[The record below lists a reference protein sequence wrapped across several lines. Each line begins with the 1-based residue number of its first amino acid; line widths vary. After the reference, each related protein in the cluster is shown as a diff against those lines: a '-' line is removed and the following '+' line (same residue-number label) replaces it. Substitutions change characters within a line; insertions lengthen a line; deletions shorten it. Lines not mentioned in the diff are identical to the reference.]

1 MGIEPN
7 KLQNSG
13 EVIRL
18 HELEKLTG
26 RKRSSVYE
34 DMAAGRL
41 PKQIKI
47 GPRAVGWLRSDIDE
61 WLSER
66 VAERDQE
73 VAA

>member
-1 MGIEPN
+1 MGIEQIR
-7 KLQNSG
+7 LQGTG

-47 GPRAVGWLRSDIDE
+47 GPRAVGWLRCDIDK
-61 WLSER
+61 WLASR
-66 VAERDQE
+66 VAERDQM
-73 VAA
+73 VTT